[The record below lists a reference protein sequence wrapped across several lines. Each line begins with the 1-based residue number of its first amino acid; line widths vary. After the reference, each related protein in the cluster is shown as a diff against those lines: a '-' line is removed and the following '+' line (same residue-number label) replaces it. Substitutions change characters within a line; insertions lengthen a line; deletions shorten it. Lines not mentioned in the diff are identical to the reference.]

1 MKSLWKLVGVAI
13 MTMGVVPL
21 YANWGGSAGGSVGT
35 GAFKPFGTEQV
46 EMQKETLTV
55 LLYRDR
61 AKVTVEYVLKN
72 TGEGV
77 ELKAGF
83 PCLAAKTSAKNYVEI
98 EDYKITADEK
108 NVPYIIEKGELGSRK
123 TLFTKDFLDDW
134 DETDEDDA
142 SSAVKPGE
150 CAECRIWWFTSKVHF
165 EKGETKHIAIQY
177 ESLYEHSE
185 GGPSDDD
192 YHNSDFF
199 RYLLSTAAAW
209 KGPIQEG
216 KITIKAIT
224 VDPDQII
231 LSPKGRFARTG
242 ADFVWRFSNLKPT
255 LADNIEVS
263 LNNKFYTL
271 FNYEGENRDD
281 SSWYSFEGE
290 KYYFDFHGY
299 TATASSEKP
308 GYPVTAI
315 SDIDEKTAWVA
326 GKNGGI
332 NESIELAL
340 KSPMHVDQI
349 GIIPGYAKSKE
360 IYFANNRIQELT
372 ITVNHGKPQTVTL
385 PDEYISFGPYSMK
398 GYELIDLA
406 PYSGDAKTITVT
418 VKKVYPGSRY
428 NDTCVS
434 KILLRK
440 RLKEKPQVQGAR

>member
-1 MKSLWKLVGVAI
+1 MRSFRKLVVVAI

-46 EMQKETLTV
+46 EMQNETLTV
-55 LLYRDR
+55 LLYRDH

-72 TGEGV
+72 TGEAV

-83 PCLAAKTSAKNYVEI
+83 PCLAAEPSGTDYVEI
-98 EDYKITADEK
+98 EEYKITADGK
-108 NVPYIIEKGELGSRK
+108 SVPYNKEKGELGNWK
-123 TLFTKDFLDDW
+123 TLFTKEFLENYNES
-134 DETDEDDA
+134 DEEDTA
-142 SSAVKPGE
+142 SAEGSSDCPG
-150 CAECRIWWFTSKVHF
+150 CRIWWLTSKVRL
-165 EKGETKHIAIQY
+165 EKGETKHVTVQY
-177 ESLYEHSE
+177 ESLYEFSE

-192 YHNSDFF
+192 YHNSDYF

-209 KGPIQEG
+209 KGPIQNGEV
-216 KITIKAIT
+216 TIKAVT

-231 LSPKGRFARTG
+231 IRPSWRFTRTG

-255 LADNIEVS
+255 LEDNIEVS

-271 FNYEGENRDD
+271 FNYEGESRGD
-281 SSWYSFEGE
+281 SSWYSFEGN

-299 TATASSEKP
+299 MAKASSEKP
-308 GYPVTAI
+308 DYPVTAI
-315 SDIDEKTAWVA
+315 SDFDQKTTWVA

-332 NESIELAL
+332 NESIELTL
-340 KSPMHVDQI
+340 NSPAHVDQI

-360 IYFANNRIQELT
+360 LYFVNNRIREFT
-372 ITVNHGKPQTVTL
+372 IAVNHGAPQTVTL
-385 PDEYISFGPYSMK
+385 PDEYISFSPYSMK
-398 GYELIDLA
+398 GYELVNLT
-406 PYSGDAKTITVT
+406 PYMGDARTITLT

-434 KILLRK
+434 EILLRK